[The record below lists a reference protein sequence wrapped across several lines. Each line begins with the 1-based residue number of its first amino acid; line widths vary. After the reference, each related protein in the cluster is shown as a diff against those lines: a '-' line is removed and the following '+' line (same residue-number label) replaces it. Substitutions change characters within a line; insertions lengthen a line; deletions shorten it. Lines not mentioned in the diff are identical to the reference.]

1 LPTAHPDD
9 AAARAEQVLS
19 RRGARMTQLRR
30 DVLRALMGED
40 RPVGAY
46 QLFDQLKARDAA
58 SAPPAVYRA
67 LDFLVGEG
75 VAHKLQSLNAYVG
88 CACFEH
94 AHDAHF
100 LICRGCSVV
109 EEVPTKAIRGQ
120 VDRDAGARGF
130 TVERMVVET
139 VGLCAR
145 CAERAQ

>member
-1 LPTAHPDD
+1 MAPTTHPED
-9 AAARAEQVLS
+9 AAARAEQVLC
-19 RRGARMTQLRR
+19 RRGARITQLRR
-30 DVLRALMGED
+30 DVLRALMDEP

-46 QLFDQLKARDAA
+46 ELFDRLKARDAA

-100 LICRGCSVV
+100 LICRDCRAA
-109 EEVPTKAIRGQ
+109 EEVPTTAIRTQ
-120 VDRDAGARGF
+120 VDRDAAARGF

-139 VGLCAR
+139 VGLCAG
-145 CAERAQ
+145 CAGRG

>member
-1 LPTAHPDD
+1 MPHAHPQD
-9 AAARAEQVLS
+9 AADRAERMLA
-19 RRGARMTQLRR
+19 RRGARMTRLRR
-30 DVLRALMGED
+30 DVLRALMEED

-75 VAHKLQSLNAYVG
+75 MAHKLQSLNAYVG

-100 LICRGCSVV
+100 LICRGCDSA
-109 EEVPTKAIRGQ
+109 EEVPTKAIREQ

-130 TVERMVVET
+130 AVERMVVET
-139 VGLCAR
+139 VGLCAD
-145 CAERAQ
+145 CAENA

>member
-1 LPTAHPDD
+1 VSTAHQDD
-9 AAARAEQVLS
+9 AAARAEQVLAG
-19 RRGARMTQLRR
+19 RGARITQLRR
-30 DVLRALMGED
+30 DVLRALMRED

-100 LICRGCSVV
+100 LICRGCNAA
-109 EEVPTKAIRGQ
+109 EEVPTTAIRKQ
-120 VDRDAGARGF
+120 VDTDAAERGF
-130 TVERMVVET
+130 AVERMVVET
-139 VGLCAR
+139 VGLCAD
-145 CAERAQ
+145 CKGRA

>member
-1 LPTAHPDD
+1 
-9 AAARAEQVLS
+9 
-19 RRGARMTQLRR
+19 MTQLRR
-30 DVLRALMGED
+30 DVLRALMEEE

-100 LICRGCSVV
+100 LICRICQAT
-109 EEVPTKAIRGQ
+109 EEVPTTAIRSQ
-120 VDRDAGARGF
+120 VDTDAAARGF
-130 TVERMVVET
+130 AVERMVIET
-139 VGLCAR
+139 VGLCAA
-145 CAERAQ
+145 CAERG